1 MIDSALERYYRT
13 AAAERD
19 GLRAELATCNQAL
32 EVAQTRI
39 SALEKV
45 AEAARTIFASLT
57 PAIRQLEMVRL
68 LDALAALDTEPAHI
82 CKCGGKCKEDG
93 ND

>member
-45 AEAARTIFASLT
+45 AEAARTIFATT
-57 PAIRQLEMVRL
+57 PAVGQYEMVRL
-68 LDALAALDTEPAHI
+68 IDALAALDIEPHV
-82 CKCGGKCKEDG
+82 CKCGKRKGDDANG
-93 ND
+93 